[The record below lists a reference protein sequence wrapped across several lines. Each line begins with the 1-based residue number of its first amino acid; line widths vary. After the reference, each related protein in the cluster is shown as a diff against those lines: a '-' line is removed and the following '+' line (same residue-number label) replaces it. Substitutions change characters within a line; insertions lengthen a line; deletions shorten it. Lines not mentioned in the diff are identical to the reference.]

1 MSALITAKDL
11 SFRYD
16 KSERR
21 LLDRVNLAV
30 NAGEAVAVVGLSG
43 VGKSTLCY
51 CLSGIIPHVYQ
62 GELEGEVLLDG
73 MPVKAMS
80 LPQIATKL
88 GIVFQ
93 NPDHQLFSFTVED
106 ELAFGPENLCL
117 PREEI
122 DARITSA
129 LEKVGLA
136 HLRLANPQ
144 QLSGGQR
151 QLVALAAVL
160 CLQPSVLIFDE
171 AMSQLDSDGK
181 KRIKEMILRLKA
193 EGKTIVMIEHEPE
206 NLEVA
211 DRVLLLAEGKLVPFA
226 GVLPEATEG

>member
-1 MSALITAKDL
+1 MSALIAAKDL

-51 CLSGIIPHVYQ
+51 CLSGIIPHVWQ
-62 GELEGEVLLDG
+62 GELEGEVLLAG
-73 MPVKAMS
+73 TPVQAMS
-80 LPQIATKL
+80 LPQIAARL

-117 PREEI
+117 SREEI
-122 DARITSA
+122 AARVAAA

-160 CLQPSVLIFDE
+160 CLQPSVFIFDE
-171 AMSQLDSDGK
+171 AMSQLDSEGK
-181 KRIKEMILRLKA
+181 RRIREMILKLKT
-193 EGKTIVMIEHEPE
+193 EGKAVVMIEHEPE
-206 NLEVA
+206 NLGVA

-226 GVLPEATEG
+226 GVLPEVTEG